1 MLRAKQAS
9 HERRKEESTVAMA
22 EAICRVRLT
31 LLQRWCRLRNSHA
44 DTHVHVQ
51 EGDGDDGNDAG
62 DDDGDDGGY

>member
-1 MLRAKQAS
+1 
-9 HERRKEESTVAMA
+9 MA